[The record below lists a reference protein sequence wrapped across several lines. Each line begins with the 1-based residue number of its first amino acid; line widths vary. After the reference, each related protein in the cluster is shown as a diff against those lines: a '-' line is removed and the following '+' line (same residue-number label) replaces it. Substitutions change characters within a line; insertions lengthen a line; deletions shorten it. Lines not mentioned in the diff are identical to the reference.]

1 MHGCEERMEAQRSTK
16 VAPWCKHCSYVL
28 RLVKSTSRDEVI
40 LIIEEIKSVA
50 LAVLELRLSE
60 GISKYIS
67 KSVNRKICL
76 IQDF

>member
-1 MHGCEERMEAQRSTK
+1 M
-16 VAPWCKHCSYVL
+16 
-28 RLVKSTSRDEVI
+28 